1 MTSRFFKCFSCLR
14 LVVNFMDNE
23 IVPRFVQFLCETS
36 HLQLYEQRNGVK
48 T

>member
-1 MTSRFFKCFSCLR
+1 MTSRFFKCFACLR

-23 IVPRFVQFLCETS
+23 IVPRLVQFLSETS
-36 HLQLYEQRNGVK
+36 HLQLCEQCNGLK